1 VNADL
6 GLALELADAADRITL
21 DRYQAANLH
30 VEQKADL
37 TPVSDADRAVED
49 ELRARLARD
58 LPADE
63 VLGEEAGGGGEG
75 RRTWILDP
83 IDGTRQYVRGIPI
96 YATLIA
102 LEEDGVVQVGVV
114 SAPALRRR
122 WWAARGHGAF
132 ANGIPVRVS
141 DVESL
146 EGSFFAYTSARSFAR
161 LGLAEPFAAL
171 TRRAWADRGFGDF
184 WQHMLVAEGRVEV
197 AVEAEVNIWD
207 VAAVQ
212 VIVEEAGG
220 RVTDL
225 RGRRTIR
232 GGNVMTSNGHVHAEV
247 LAELAPA
254 VESAD
259 ARAEVAD

>member
-1 VNADL
+1 MNADL
-6 GLALELADAADRITL
+6 GLALELANAADRISL

-58 LPADE
+58 VPGDA
-63 VLGEEAGGGGEG
+63 VLGEEAGGSGEG

-96 YATLIA
+96 FATLIA
-102 LEEDGVVQVGVV
+102 LEQDGEVQVGVV

-132 ANGIPVRVS
+132 ANGIPLRVS
-141 DVESL
+141 GVETL
-146 EGSFFAYTSARSFAR
+146 GDSFFAYTSARSFER
-161 LGLAEPFAAL
+161 LGLAGPFAEL

-197 AVEAEVNIWD
+197 AVESEVNVWD

-225 RGRRTIR
+225 RGNRTIR
-232 GGNVMTSNGHVHAEV
+232 GGNVVVSNGRVHDEV
-247 LAELAPA
+247 LAELATA
-254 VESAD
+254 LDSAD
-259 ARAEVAD
+259 ARTQVAD

>member
-21 DRYQAANLH
+21 DRYQAANLQ

-49 ELRARLARD
+49 ELRARIARD
-58 LPADE
+58 VPADK
-63 VLGEEAGGGGEG
+63 VLGEEAGGSSEG
-75 RRTWILDP
+75 RRIWIIDP

-96 YATLIA
+96 FATLIA
-102 LEEDGVVQVGVV
+102 LEEDGEVEVGVV

-122 WWAARGHGAF
+122 WWASRGHGAF
-132 ANGIPVRVS
+132 ANGIPLRVS
-141 DVESL
+141 GIETLD
-146 EGSFFAYTSARSFAR
+146 GSFFAYTNVRSFADR
-161 LGLAEPFAAL
+161 GLADPFAAL

-184 WQHMLVAEGRVEV
+184 WQHMLVAEGRVEC
-197 AVEAEVNIWD
+197 AVEAEVNVWD

-232 GGNVMTSNGHVHAEV
+232 GGNILTSNGRVHDEV

-254 VESAD
+254 LLAD
-259 ARAEVAD
+259 ARTQIAD

>member
-6 GLALELADAADRITL
+6 GLALELANAADRITL

-58 LPADE
+58 VPADE
-63 VLGEEAGGGGEG
+63 VLGEEAGGSGEG

-96 YATLIA
+96 FATLIA
-102 LEEDGVVQVGVV
+102 LEEDGEVQVGVV

-122 WWAARGHGAF
+122 WWACRGQGAF
-132 ANGIPVRVS
+132 ANGMPVRVS
-141 DVESL
+141 EVETL
-146 EGSFFAYTSARSFAR
+146 GDSFFAYTSAGSFAR
-161 LGLAEPFAAL
+161 VGLAGAFAEL

-197 AVEAEVNIWD
+197 AVEAEVNVWD

-212 VIVEEAGG
+212 VIIEEAGG

-225 RGRRTIR
+225 RGSRTIR
-232 GGNVMTSNGHVHAEV
+232 GGNVVVSNGRVHDEV
-247 LAELAPA
+247 LAELATA
-254 VESAD
+254 LDSAD
-259 ARAEVAD
+259 ARTQVAD